1 MEKLFFITAMLFN
14 AETFE
19 LEPRYNQS
27 VYFYDRINCEAYVQQ
42 NWSLLHDTLQVYLE
56 KENDDRVIQSI
67 GCSSISADDLEKL
80 LEDEELAEPESI
92 SA

>member
-27 VYFYDRINCEAYVQQ
+27 IYFQNRINCEAYVQQ
-42 NWSLLHDTLQVYLE
+42 NITGIFGQR
-56 KENDDRVIQSI
+56 K
-67 GCSSISADDLEKL
+67 
-80 LEDEELAEPESI
+80 
-92 SA
+92 